1 MNFRHWQIAVLLLL
15 LSTYS
20 VLFYFVFT
28 YQYKLDF
35 SSFYSAFQLFDTG
48 DNPYQS
54 LYTTYLLTIKKLS
67 ANLNPPIVLWVLT
80 PLLRLNYD
88 LALIIWSGLSLLL
101 GLIGAHFSFKLAF
114 PADFIKKNWLSLYLI
129 YLSLFATV
137 MDTAIAQFGSI
148 LFFFI
153 MTGYYCYLNNREYS
167 AGLLWGIIIA
177 MKFFPALLFF
187 FVLKQGRY
195 KVFMVMCVTL
205 LVLCLI
211 PWVVLGTTIYKQY
224 FSMMTRVLWYGDS
237 WNASL
242 YGFLFRLFI
251 DVHDKTQSLIAI
263 KTAYIFLFF
272 SLLFWYLKKSTG
284 KSTVQNHQPFCLT
297 LVMMLL
303 MSPFG
308 WLYYFPL
315 LILPFA
321 CLWITAIDKKTNTAQ
336 LLFMWLISLFLLNF
350 PIDYVRTTDMPTF
363 LGKLGFYS
371 FYFYGLLL
379 MAHLL
384 TRQPILPPANDLSIN
399 KAPAYFTPSLS
410 IIISFGLLIPI
421 ISFVMRLFSIPGV
434 PLLHY

>member
-1 MNFRHWQIAVLLLL
+1 MNFRRWQIAVLLIL
-15 LSTYS
+15 LSTYE

-35 SSFYSAFQLFDTG
+35 SSFYSAFQLFSAKH
-48 DNPYQS
+48 NPYQI
-54 LYTTYLLTIKKLS
+54 LYTNYLPSIKRLS
-67 ANLNPPIVLWVLT
+67 ANLNPPIVLWLLT
-80 PLLRLNYD
+80 PLLRLSYD
-88 LALIIWSGLSLLL
+88 LALIIWSAISLFL
-101 GLIGAHFSFKLAF
+101 GLVGAHFSFKLAF
-114 PADFIKKNWLSLYLI
+114 PPDFIKKNWLSLYLI

-137 MDTAIAQFGSI
+137 MDTAIAQFGAI

-153 MTGYYCYLNNREYS
+153 MTGYYCYLKNKDYW
-167 AGLLWGIIIA
+167 AGILWGIIIA

-187 FVLKQGRY
+187 FALKQGRY
-195 KVFMVMCVTL
+195 KVFIVMLATL
-205 LVLCLI
+205 LLLCLI
-211 PWVVLGTTIYKQY
+211 PWLVLGTTIYQQY
-224 FSMMTRVLWYGDS
+224 FSMMARVLWYGDS

-263 KTAYIFLFF
+263 KTSYIVLFF

-284 KSTVQNHQPFCLT
+284 KSTPSNHQPFCLT

-308 WLYYFPL
+308 WLYYFSL

-321 CLWITAIDKKTNTAQ
+321 CTWITAINKKADTDK
-336 LLFMWLISLFLLNF
+336 LLFIWLIGLFLLNF

-363 LGKLGFYS
+363 IGKLSFYS
-371 FYFYGLLL
+371 FYFFGLLL
-379 MAHLL
+379 LTYLL
-384 TRQPILPPANDLSIN
+384 TRQPITPPANDLSMS
-399 KAPAYFTPSLS
+399 KAPAYFTPSLF

-421 ISFVMRLFSIPGV
+421 ISFIMRLFSIPGV